1 MSTKSEYESQ
11 FLCRMDYLSCALR
24 AALKVAGK
32 KDYAYVRLRRIS
44 ANTLAVSSVSEKTT
58 FSASLHADFIRWDD
72 DRDYVV
78 DITKAVA
85 ASLAGFDIKIRP
97 GLEVDP
103 LVSIAIGDE
112 TIKVRDETGLFPVSR
127 GRTEIRETDAVLPG
141 DHQSALA
148 KTSTWSGSPFVI
160 PPEEFGIIASVAK
173 ALDKPIQLMQRL
185 VSLTAVRW
193 YVVGPGWQLSVSAT
207 PEKRTESDEPD
218 DADAATNTTEDNT
231 AETNT
236 PDSDVKVVRATRSEF
251 APA

>member
-1 MSTKSEYESQ
+1 
-11 FLCRMDYLSCALR
+11 MDYLSCALR

-85 ASLAGFDIKIRP
+85 ASLAGFEIKIRP

-103 LVSIAIGDE
+103 LVSVTIGDE

-127 GRTEIRETDAVLPG
+127 GRTEIREADAVLPG

-160 PPEEFGIIASVAK
+160 PPDQLATAAAVAK
-173 ALDKPIQLMQRL
+173 TLDRPVQVMQRL
-185 VSLTAVRW
+185 VRDAAVRW
-193 YVVGPGWQLSVSAT
+193 YVLGPDWRLSMSTLPDKEAT
-207 PEKRTESDEPD
+207 VVE
-218 DADAATNTTEDNT
+218 ADAATNTPKDN
-231 AETNT
+231 ANETNT